1 MPSADNSGMETLG
14 GLLLIAGIAC
24 VGGGLLMDS
33 NYGGGIKSQ
42 SAAPVWRGFR
52 MVGIVAIA
60 IGLAAFG
67 LAALF

>member
-1 MPSADNSGMETLG
+1 
-14 GLLLIAGIAC
+14 
-24 VGGGLLMDS
+24 MDS
-33 NYGGGIKSQ
+33 NYGVGIKSQ
-42 SAAPVWRGFR
+42 SAAPVGRGFR